1 MITVVGINYKTASV
15 EIREAFSFTPAEV
28 ADFLRKLQA
37 KKLIQGG
44 FLLSTCNRM
53 EIVCIP
59 SEVGDNAIHKI
70 ISEVLE
76 YKQQPPEMSRYFFYL
91 VEERAM
97 LHVFSMASGLKSMVR
112 GETQILGQL
121 KDAVNISRSGNLLPS
136 VLLRLVDKTLE
147 IAKRIRSTYTISHA
161 QSSAGAAAV
170 NMING
175 KYGSDITVGKTLV
188 LGAGQMADTVVKALR
203 LLGVND
209 ISIYNRTI
217 ERASRFA
224 NKHHIDHYY
233 HSDQLSSALQGVK
246 WLWVATAASSPIV
259 DAALLKETHTEEESI
274 VIFDLAVPRNVEIDV
289 LALPNVRLY
298 GIDDLRE
305 GSPEEV
311 DERFPSNVA
320 VKELLT
326 EAVEE
331 FKLWRDGLALRDV
344 YGQIRSEIEIYLEG
358 ELKYLANIDSLEV
371 RSLIEK
377 HLTHLSTTISSSIIS
392 KVRRISEET
401 EDTRYAEAL
410 LKILQTP

>member
-1 MITVVGINYKTASV
+1 MITVIGINYKTASV
-15 EIREAFSFTPAEV
+15 EVREAFSFTPAEV
-28 ADFLRKLQA
+28 ADFLKRLQGE
-37 KKLIQGG
+37 KLIQGG
-44 FLLSTCNRM
+44 FLLSTCNRT
-53 EIVCIP
+53 ELVCIP
-59 SEVGDNAIHKI
+59 CEREEGIIHRI
-70 ISEVLE
+70 ISEILD
-76 YKQQPPEMSRYFFYL
+76 YKQQPLETSRYFFHL
-91 VEERAM
+91 IEERAM

-121 KDAVNISRSGNLLPS
+121 KEAVNISRSGNLLPS
-136 VLLRLVDKTLE
+136 VLVRLVDKTLE
-147 IAKRIRSTYTISHA
+147 VAKKIRSSYSISHA

-170 NMING
+170 NMISR
-175 KYGSDITVGKTLV
+175 KYGEDISSGKTLV
-188 LGAGQMADTVVKALR
+188 LGAGQMADTVVRALKT
-203 LLGVND
+203 LGVKD
-209 ISIYNRTI
+209 IHIYNRTA

-224 NKHHIDHYY
+224 NKHEIMQYY
-233 HSDQLSSALQGVK
+233 HSDQLYPALQDTR
-246 WLWVATAASSPIV
+246 WLWVATAASSPIIN
-259 DAALLKETHTEEESI
+259 ASIIGETHIEDQPL

-289 LALPNVRLY
+289 LGLSNVRLY

-320 VKELLT
+320 VKELLM

-344 YGQIRSEIEIYLEG
+344 YGHIRSEMEMYLEG
-358 ELKYLANIDSLEV
+358 ELKYLVNVDSPEV
-371 RSLIEK
+371 RSIIEK

-401 EDTRYAEAL
+401 EDARYAEAL

>member
-1 MITVVGINYKTASV
+1 
-15 EIREAFSFTPAEV
+15 
-28 ADFLRKLQA
+28 
-37 KKLIQGG
+37 
-44 FLLSTCNRM
+44 
-53 EIVCIP
+53 
-59 SEVGDNAIHKI
+59 
-70 ISEVLE
+70 
-76 YKQQPPEMSRYFFYL
+76 
-91 VEERAM
+91 
-97 LHVFSMASGLKSMVR
+97 
-112 GETQILGQL
+112 
-121 KDAVNISRSGNLLPS
+121 
-136 VLLRLVDKTLE
+136 
-147 IAKRIRSTYTISHA
+147 
-161 QSSAGAAAV
+161 
-170 NMING
+170 
-175 KYGSDITVGKTLV
+175 
-188 LGAGQMADTVVKALR
+188 MADTVVKALK

-209 ISIYNRTI
+209 IRIYNRTI

-233 HSDQLSSALQGVK
+233 HSDQLSSALQEVK

-259 DAALLKETHTEEESI
+259 DAALLKETHAEEEPI

-289 LALPNVRLY
+289 LGLPNVRLY

-358 ELKYLANIDSLEV
+358 ELKYLANIDSPEV